1 MTAEI
6 EQVTR
11 LQSLDLKIAELER
24 EVATLPKHIA
34 QIEKALDSHLRRLE
48 ADRAAL
54 AANQKERKQLDDDI
68 KVENQKISKLKDQML
83 GAKTNEQY
91 RAFQNEI
98 TFCEGAIRKAEDRT
112 LDLMSE
118 AEPLESNVKKAE
130 AALKE
135 EKQQVEAEK
144 TRARE
149 RTAVDQ
155 KQLDQFKIERQGLVA
170 GLKPLV
176 YKEYERIRKKWHG
189 HAVAEVTDGRC
200 SGCQIVLRP
209 QFFQDLRHADHLLM
223 CESCGRILYYNP
235 AGELRRALGC
245 AAAPVSADIASGLHV
260 QRDRSRCKIVFG
272 TRRMRRVGRSRRSNA
287 NVVGASLTAYIKKPH
302 LLQSVELPPLSE

>member
-24 EVATLPKHIA
+24 EVATLPKDIA
-34 QIEKALDSHLRRLE
+34 RIEKALDSHLRRLE

-83 GAKTNEQY
+83 SAKTNEQY

-98 TFCEGAIRKAEDRT
+98 TFCESAIRKAEDRI

-118 AEPLESNVKKAE
+118 AEPLEGNVKKAE

-144 TRARE
+144 ARALE
-149 RTAVDQ
+149 RTAADQ
-155 KQLDQFKIERQGLVA
+155 KQLDQFKAERKTVVA
-170 GLKPLV
+170 GLKPQV
-176 YKEYERIRKKWHG
+176 YSTYERIRKKWHG
-189 HAVAEVTDGRC
+189 QAVAEATDGRC

-209 QFFQDLRHADHLLM
+209 QFFQDLRHADHLLQ

-235 AGELRRALGC
+235 
-245 AAAPVSADIASGLHV
+245 PVSFEEH
-260 QRDRSRCKIVFG
+260 
-272 TRRMRRVGRSRRSNA
+272 
-287 NVVGASLTAYIKKPH
+287 LTAQPH
-302 LLQSVELPPLSE
+302 P